1 MKCLNEDVE
10 GFVKRNASFRLQMN
24 VYFELH
30 VIFVTLKFILRRE
43 DHSETMKIH
52 VHFETMKFTSKL

>member
-1 MKCLNEDVE
+1 MFERRFG
-10 GFVKRNASFRLQMN
+10 GFRQRNASFRLQRN

-30 VIFVTLKFILRRE
+30 VIFVILKFILRRE

-52 VHFETMKFTSKL
+52 VHFETVKFVSRL